1 MSGGA
6 SQGGTQ
12 QYEPYQATAQDIVR
26 AGGQRGEKGISGAG
40 SMFLA
45 SRMGLLRRPV
55 VAPSQPVVAPVRQA
69 PVPFTNPSQSTQQF
83 GGLDAMNLFQQ
94 FQRQGPQQNQQFMQ
108 SAPTNQQFMQS
119 APTNIAQSPT
129 QSGGAK

>member
-26 AGGQRGEKGISGAG
+26 AGGQRGEKGIGGAG

-45 SRMGLLRRPV
+45 SRMGLLRRP

-108 SAPTNQQFMQS
+108 SAP
-119 APTNIAQSPT
+119 PNIAQSPT